1 MYSKKQL
8 LIKFVKKILQ
18 LIAVWYDGPLKVL
31 ILTSLNNESNM
42 DYTMNLLKSLL
53 MLLLATSFFS
63 IPVNAQVSGKSTDP
77 GSTYEKFD
85 RLMQLIDYAY
95 VEDVDQAKIV
105 EDAVIN
111 VLKELDPHSTY
122 ISKKDI
128 EKTNEPLV
136 GNFEGVGIQFQ
147 IFHDTILVVSP
158 VPGGPSDKLG
168 ILAGDKIIKING
180 ENAYGSKIN
189 TQYVFDHL
197 RGPKGTKVTVGI
209 LRRGTKGLID
219 YSITRDKI
227 PLNSVD
233 ATYMAAPGVGYIKL
247 ARFARTSADEFR
259 EGVAQLKKEG
269 MKSLILDLRNNSG
282 GYLDVAFELADEF
295 LSSGKMIVY
304 TQGVKSPKQD
314 FIATSR
320 GSFESGKLVV
330 LIDEASASA
339 SEIVSGAIQD
349 WDRGVIIGRRSFGK
363 GLVQRPFML
372 PDSSMIRLTTA
383 RYYTPS
389 GRCIQ
394 KSYEHGTDEYFSEI
408 VNRFQHGE
416 LIHAD
421 SIKLPDSLRYYT
433 QNKRVVY
440 GGGGIMPDMFIP
452 LDTTFISKY
461 YTDIFRKGLLN
472 DFILQYV
479 ENHRKDLLVA
489 FPDVKSFKAGFKDE
503 GKLMGEF
510 IDFAASKEVPR
521 DEKGLEA
528 SGKQIQVTLKG
539 LIARN
544 LYNTSAYFE
553 VIESAD
559 DDILRA
565 IEVMGDEVMFRK
577 LTIAK

>member
-1 MYSKKQL
+1 MKDYKS
-8 LIKFVKKILQ
+8 ILK
-18 LIAVWYDGPLKVL
+18 AVLMVL
-31 ILTSLNNESNM
+31 VIGTISG
-42 DYTMNLLKSLL
+42 K
-53 MLLLATSFFS
+53 A
-63 IPVNAQVSGKSTDP
+63 NAQVLYNAVDP
-77 GSTYEKFD
+77 GTTYEKFD

-95 VEDVDQAKIV
+95 VENVDQAKIV

-147 IFHDTILVVSP
+147 LFHDTILVVSP

-168 ILAGDKIIKING
+168 IQAGDKIIKING
-180 ENAYGSKIN
+180 EDAFGTKVNN
-189 TQYVFDHL
+189 QYVLDHL

-209 LRRGTKGLID
+209 YRKGTKGLID
-219 YSITRDKI
+219 YTITRDKI
-227 PLNSVD
+227 PLNSID
-233 ATYMAAPGVGYIKL
+233 ATYMVAPAIGYVKL
-247 ARFARTSADEFR
+247 SRFARTSADEFR
-259 EGVAQLKKEG
+259 ESVAQLKKDG

-282 GYLDVAFELADEF
+282 GYLDIAYELADEF
-295 LSSGKMIVY
+295 LPAGKMIVY

-320 GSFESGKLVV
+320 GSFEVGKLVV

-349 WDRGVIIGRRSFGK
+349 WDRGVIMGRRSFGK

-394 KSYEHGTDEYFSEI
+394 KSYEHGTDEYYSE
-408 VNRFQHGE
+408 VLNRFQHGE
-416 LIHAD
+416 VYHAD
-421 SIKLPDSLRYYT
+421 SIKLPDSLKYYT
-433 QNKRVVY
+433 HNKRVVF

-452 LDTTFISKY
+452 LDTTFLSKY

-472 DFILQYV
+472 DFVLQYI
-479 ENHRKDLLVA
+479 ENNRKDLLA
-489 FPDVKSFKAGFKDE
+489 SFADVKSYLSGFKDDD
-503 GKLMGEF
+503 KIMNEF
-510 IDFAASKEVPR
+510 IEYAASKEVPR
-521 DEKGLEA
+521 DDKGLEA
-528 SGKQIQVTLKG
+528 SGKQIRIILKG

-544 LYNTSAYFE
+544 LYNTNAYFE
-553 VIESAD
+553 VIGSTD
-559 DDILRA
+559 DDINRA
-565 IEVMGDEVMFRK
+565 VEVLGNDDNFKK
-577 LTIAK
+577 LTLAK